1 MWRKMGERWVDWM
14 EDRNASTSFL
24 FSGEYFHPLGFREKN
39 WIVSQPLALALS
51 TILENPPA
59 MEI

>member
-1 MWRKMGERWVDWM
+1 M
-14 EDRNASTSFL
+14 ESLKASISFL
-24 FSGEYFHPLGFREKN
+24 SKGSYRHPFGFREKN
-39 WIVSQPLALALS
+39 WIVSQSLCFALS

>member
-1 MWRKMGERWVDWM
+1 M

-24 FSGEYFHPLGFREKN
+24 FRGEYSHPLGFREKN
-39 WIVSQPLALALS
+39 WIVSQPLASALS